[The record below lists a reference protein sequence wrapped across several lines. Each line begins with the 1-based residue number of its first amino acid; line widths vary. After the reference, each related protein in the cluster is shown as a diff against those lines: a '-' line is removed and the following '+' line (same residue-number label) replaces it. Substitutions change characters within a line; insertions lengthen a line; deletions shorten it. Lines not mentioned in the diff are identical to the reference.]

1 MFNRK
6 KEPLMTF
13 LTNVPGLAEDPLCQ
27 PQPAM
32 KFVPDAWKKVPRSSP
47 IGEFPLSIQKRRT
60 IKTCPSFVD
69 WFTTGVILPAWC
81 DMAFKYDKTTDKWEA
96 AMGAGTSPYDI
107 KAHPHDQ
114 MLKYMD
120 YKHRG
125 EQAQLVFKL
134 VSPWALTTPKGYS
147 TLQLPLFY
155 HADRDWQVMAGM
167 WDSDLSIT
175 LDLQV
180 AYFGNGQEVLI
191 KKGQPLVHYIPF
203 KREKINFITKLMN
216 DKDLYKLNSNAVAVA
231 SKAGGGWAAIPREEN

>member
-32 KFVPDAWKKVPRSSP
+32 KFIPDAWKKVPRFSP
-47 IGEFPLSIQKRRT
+47 LGNFGLKSQRRRT

-81 DMAFKYDKTTDKWEA
+81 DMSFKYDKESNQWWA
-96 AMGAGTSPYDI
+96 QAGIGEYYTI
-107 KAHPHDQ
+107 KAHPQDQ
-114 MLKYMD
+114 MLDYMD

-125 EQAQLVFKL
+125 DKAQLIFKL
-134 VSPWALTTPKGYS
+134 NCPWFLKTPKGYS

-155 HADRDWQVMAGM
+155 HADRDWQIAAGM
-167 WDSDLSIT
+167 WDSWNSHALSQQ
-175 LDLQV
+175 LF
-180 AYFGNGQEVLI
+180 YFGDGEEVII
-191 KKGQPLVHYIPF
+191 KKGDPLVHYMTF
-203 KREKINFITKLMN
+203 KKNKTNFVYRFMKKRDVYNIEAAQTRIN
-216 DKDLYKLNSNAVAVA
+216 
-231 SKAGGGWAAIPREEN
+231 SKSGGGLQAISDEL